1 MQIHFVEKRYE
12 EVSDEENYM
21 MRYLAVTVGRSSF
34 GCRIYSLLAA
44 RSSSQCKYSQKGG
57 NRRTFVALKRDK
69 AETGPV
75 RQKILNLGFCK
86 KIYAGCYFQRSL
98 FAIEKA
104 LQISTATAYRQTDKG
119 PMQKICNNPR

>member
-1 MQIHFVEKRYE
+1 MKHKAFSGGLDVQIHFVEKRYE

-34 GCRIYSLLAA
+34 GCRIHSLLAA

-75 RQKILNLGFCK
+75 GQKILNLGFCE
-86 KIYAGCYFQRSL
+86 KIYAGCYFQRC
-98 FAIEKA
+98 
-104 LQISTATAYRQTDKG
+104 
-119 PMQKICNNPR
+119 PVCH

>member
-1 MQIHFVEKRYE
+1 M
-12 EVSDEENYM
+12 
-21 MRYLAVTVGRSSF
+21 
-34 GCRIYSLLAA
+34 AA
-44 RSSSQCKYSQKGG
+44 EYILFLPPDPSQCKYSQKGG

-75 RQKILNLGFCK
+75 RQKILNLGFCEQK
-86 KIYAGCYFQRSL
+86 FMRAATSNVAL

>member
-1 MQIHFVEKRYE
+1 MKHKALSGGLDVQIHFVEKQYE

-75 RQKILNLGFCK
+75 GQKILNLGFCRK
-86 KIYAGCYFQRSL
+86 NLCGLLLPTFPVCH
-98 FAIEKA
+98 
-104 LQISTATAYRQTDKG
+104 
-119 PMQKICNNPR
+119 